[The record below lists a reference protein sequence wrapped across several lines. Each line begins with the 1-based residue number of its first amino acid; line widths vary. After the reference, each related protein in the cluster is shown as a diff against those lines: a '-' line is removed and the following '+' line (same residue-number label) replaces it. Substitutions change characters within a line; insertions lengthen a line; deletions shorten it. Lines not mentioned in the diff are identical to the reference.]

1 MHCRFHPLAWIPTTG
16 VFAVSFFCRL
26 PYSPRP
32 SFGFPFPLAHN
43 RMESA
48 SPRKKLTREE
58 LRIRRCIA
66 FGIENAVPIDTK
78 PLVHPTSSAVGQEAT
93 KKRLSPEVIDL
104 WDDSSDDDVKVI
116 MNANKK
122 TRAVESNET
131 KKPPSLDAAQKKSS
145 VSTRRRGTI
154 ETEHEKDSSTRQSR
168 TFQVATWNVWFGPLG
183 DGAPHAALRMRTIVR
198 LLRES
203 SPIDS
208 PLWCIGF
215 QEVVDE
221 TAKVLQPALQA
232 ANYQWFR
239 QPGTAA
245 YGCAMAIHSDLTV
258 LRQGWVPYSVTVMQR
273 GFLYAHVQLP
283 IPEMHSNEK
292 PVSLLFI
299 TTHLESYTGPQY
311 TGAKQRPEQL
321 LEIHSFVQEQQR
333 SGNIAVAIVSGDMN
347 WDDERVRSAGVDP
360 PLLSTFPTAALWK
373 DTWIECLASDVKK
386 KLMQPTNNLQG
397 DTYSTPKKEKKAK
410 TASSGVVVGGYT
422 YDAKLNPMLGGSLRR
437 RFDRILVQDRSTSP
451 VQIVSTQLLGTQAIE
466 DWTWMKY
473 NSYAET
479 SRETPTA
486 PSDHFGYQVTFQV

>member
-1 MHCRFHPLAWIPTTG
+1 MHGRSHPLAWIPTTG
-16 VFAVSFFCRL
+16 VFAASLLCRL
-26 PYSPRP
+26 PYSLP
-32 SFGFPFPLAHN
+32 SSFRYQLPFVNL

-48 SPRKKLTREE
+48 DPSKKLTRDE

-66 FGIENAVPIDTK
+66 FGIENAVPIEAK
-78 PLVHPTSSAVGQEAT
+78 PFLHPTASVIIQGAPEKRAVD
-93 KKRLSPEVIDL
+93 RSPEVIDL
-104 WDDSSDDDVKVI
+104 WDDSSDDDDDVKVVI
-116 MNANKK
+116 NANKK
-122 TRAVESNET
+122 KRALEADDV
-131 KKPPSLDAAQKKSS
+131 KKPMMITTESKKA
-145 VSTRRRGTI
+145 
-154 ETEHEKDSSTRQSR
+154 SSTSSSGQSR

-203 SPIDS
+203 SDPL

-221 TAKVLQPALQA
+221 TANVLQPALQA

-245 YGCAMAIHSDLTV
+245 YGCAMAIHKDLTV
-258 LRQGWVPYSVTVMQR
+258 LQQGWVPYSVTVMQR

-283 IPEMHSNEK
+283 ISEIQSNGK
-292 PVSLLFI
+292 SLSMLFV

-311 TGAKQRPEQL
+311 TGATQRPEQL
-321 LEIHSFVQEQQR
+321 QEIHAFVQEQQR
-333 SGNIAVAIVSGDMN
+333 SGNVSLAIVSGDMN

-360 PLLSTFPTAALWK
+360 PLLSIFPTAGFWK
-373 DTWIECLASDVKK
+373 DTWIECLPPEVKK
-386 KLMQPTNNLQG
+386 KMIQPACEAQG
-397 DTYSTPKKEKKAK
+397 DVTPKKEKKAK
-410 TASSGVVVGGYT
+410 TAPSGVVVGGYT

-437 RFDRILVQDRSTSP
+437 RFDRILMYDRWACP
-451 VQIVSTQLLGTQAIE
+451 VQVMSTQMLGTQAIE

-473 NSYAET
+473 NSYTET

-486 PSDHFGYQVTFQV
+486 PSDHFGYKVTFQV